1 MGHTRAVL
9 YILVQRR
16 RNMKGAKRLL
26 WTRFERQDTAPRIMI
41 TDKLANY
48 SAAKQRIMLGL
59 EYRQQPRLNDRMEK
73 PSDHPTAR
81 THCEADP
88 LGSRFHTPL
97 L

>member
-41 TDKLANY
+41 TDKLAN
-48 SAAKQRIMLGL
+48 
-59 EYRQQPRLNDRMEK
+59 
-73 PSDHPTAR
+73 
-81 THCEADP
+81 
-88 LGSRFHTPL
+88 
-97 L
+97 